1 MANFTEWIIAI
12 DKRPIDRNV
21 KDVELIA
28 ARLRRLDTFN
38 RLPPSLLRDI
48 ANVAYYEDLER
59 GVTILNQNDS
69 GSSWYIVLGGSLE
82 VRLITTSTQ
91 NAQNNTIEKTIIT
104 LTFLGVGATF
114 TEAILGDVPRGAHII
129 TKTTCE
135 LLRIQHR
142 DFVDIK
148 EKNKDIITELQMITK
163 IKNGFEPTISKTSPP
178 MPSQA
183 RRTSTPD
190 CPNPAE
196 PIVESPS
203 VPMARA
209 GWVLRTLLLN
219 DESGTLRDR
228 KTSGGRTIARRCASG
243 SELVD
248 WLMGLSPSLAPT
260 RQIATGMW
268 QALLEEGVIYH
279 VNGEQAFR
287 DKCILYNF
295 WQDKEGS
302 CSTATAQD
310 IAEAEEHLEEAL
322 LALTRR
328 APDAILRYI
337 LRKQPLDRT
346 SEDLEQIYEELLHL
360 KPLHHLSNSVRRE
373 LAGVVMF
380 EAHPRK
386 TEILF
391 HQGDEGKSWY
401 IIIQGSVDVVIYG
414 KGCVTSLY
422 AGEDFGKLALVNNA
436 PRAATIV
443 TREDNCHFLRVDKD
457 DFIRIMRDVEAN
469 TVRLKE
475 HGKDVLVLE
484 RMVNC
489 SSHQKFFQ
497 YMVIAGT
504 PLKSLEYLLE
514 TRVSTGGLGG
524 GTMDIDPCLEDFFLT
539 HVVFMPT
546 KTLVSELNKHFHM
559 DSSNHDKDF
568 ILSCK
573 RSVVQFVF
581 RWVSVIR
588 HVVFDDT
595 GTMNFIQDLAS
606 EVESDST
613 MWSGLTE
620 EASLMHHVMTHMK
633 RYQDERTASAGQKW
647 KLPPSGQPISLFS
660 GPVDSRMRTMIRPS
674 DDIIFRVYC
683 ADHTYCTLRFPVNA
697 TAEQIKTSAAE
708 KLGLLVNPSDLLLVE
723 VKSTGERVVFRDNDL
738 SIPTGLT
745 LNGRIFVSP
754 KDHLDALTCISEQE
768 TYTEGMDFDL
778 ESFSAKELA
787 FHMTLFDWDLF
798 WSIHE
803 YELVYHVVGRYRFQ
817 QITANLDVFLRRFN
831 EIQYWVIT
839 EILLV
844 TSLNKRV
851 QILRK
856 MIKLAAYCK
865 EYRNINALFAVL
877 MGLSNVAISRLSL
890 TWDKLPSKSKKIYTE
905 LEALIDPSKNHRAY
919 RQAVSKLQSPVIPFM
934 PLLLKDMVFTHE
946 GNKTVVDGLV
956 NFEKMHMLAQ
966 TLRTLRYCR
975 TRHLVLDPPT
985 PKAESEVKSYV
996 SCLRTINNQRIL
1008 TSMSQKLEPRR
1019 S

>member
-1 MANFTEWIIAI
+1 
-12 DKRPIDRNV
+12 
-21 KDVELIA
+21 
-28 ARLRRLDTFN
+28 
-38 RLPPSLLRDI
+38 
-48 ANVAYYEDLER
+48 
-59 GVTILNQNDS
+59 
-69 GSSWYIVLGGSLE
+69 
-82 VRLITTSTQ
+82 
-91 NAQNNTIEKTIIT
+91 
-104 LTFLGVGATF
+104 
-114 TEAILGDVPRGAHII
+114 
-129 TKTTCE
+129 
-135 LLRIQHR
+135 
-142 DFVDIK
+142 
-148 EKNKDIITELQMITK
+148 
-163 IKNGFEPTISKTSPP
+163 
-178 MPSQA
+178 
-183 RRTSTPD
+183 
-190 CPNPAE
+190 
-196 PIVESPS
+196 
-203 VPMARA
+203 
-209 GWVLRTLLLN
+209 
-219 DESGTLRDR
+219 
-228 KTSGGRTIARRCASG
+228 
-243 SELVD
+243 
-248 WLMGLSPSLAPT
+248 
-260 RQIATGMW
+260 
-268 QALLEEGVIYH
+268 
-279 VNGEQAFR
+279 
-287 DKCILYNF
+287 
-295 WQDKEGS
+295 
-302 CSTATAQD
+302 
-310 IAEAEEHLEEAL
+310 
-322 LALTRR
+322 
-328 APDAILRYI
+328 
-337 LRKQPLDRT
+337 
-346 SEDLEQIYEELLHL
+346 
-360 KPLHHLSNSVRRE
+360 
-373 LAGVVMF
+373 
-380 EAHPRK
+380 
-386 TEILF
+386 
-391 HQGDEGKSWY
+391 
-401 IIIQGSVDVVIYG
+401 
-414 KGCVTSLY
+414 
-422 AGEDFGKLALVNNA
+422 
-436 PRAATIV
+436 
-443 TREDNCHFLRVDKD
+443 
-457 DFIRIMRDVEAN
+457 
-469 TVRLKE
+469 
-475 HGKDVLVLE
+475 
-484 RMVNC
+484 
-489 SSHQKFFQ
+489 
-497 YMVIAGT
+497 
-504 PLKSLEYLLE
+504 
-514 TRVSTGGLGG
+514 
-524 GTMDIDPCLEDFFLT
+524 
-539 HVVFMPT
+539 
-546 KTLVSELNKHFHM
+546 M

-633 RYQDERTASAGQKW
+633 RYQDERAASAGQKW

-660 GPVDSRMRTMIRPS
+660 GPVDSRIRTMIRPS

-683 ADHTYCTLRFPVNA
+683 ADHTFCTLRFPVNA

-708 KLGLLVNPSDLLLVE
+708 KLGLLVSPSDLLLVE

-738 SIPTGLT
+738 SIPTALS

-778 ESFSAKELA
+778 ETFSAKELA

-803 YELVYHVVGRYRFQ
+803 YELVYHTVGRHRFQ

-877 MGLSNVAISRLSL
+877 MGLSNVAVSRLSL
-890 TWDKLPSKSKKIYTE
+890 TWDKLPSKSKKTYTE

-934 PLLLKDMVFTHE
+934 PLLLKDLAFTHD

-956 NFEKMHMLAQ
+956 NFEKMHMFAQ

-985 PKAESEVKSYV
+985 PKCESEVKSYV
-996 SCLRTINNQRIL
+996 SCLRAMDNQRIL

>member
-1 MANFTEWIIAI
+1 
-12 DKRPIDRNV
+12 
-21 KDVELIA
+21 
-28 ARLRRLDTFN
+28 
-38 RLPPSLLRDI
+38 
-48 ANVAYYEDLER
+48 
-59 GVTILNQNDS
+59 
-69 GSSWYIVLGGSLE
+69 
-82 VRLITTSTQ
+82 
-91 NAQNNTIEKTIIT
+91 
-104 LTFLGVGATF
+104 
-114 TEAILGDVPRGAHII
+114 
-129 TKTTCE
+129 
-135 LLRIQHR
+135 
-142 DFVDIK
+142 
-148 EKNKDIITELQMITK
+148 
-163 IKNGFEPTISKTSPP
+163 
-178 MPSQA
+178 
-183 RRTSTPD
+183 
-190 CPNPAE
+190 
-196 PIVESPS
+196 
-203 VPMARA
+203 
-209 GWVLRTLLLN
+209 
-219 DESGTLRDR
+219 
-228 KTSGGRTIARRCASG
+228 
-243 SELVD
+243 
-248 WLMGLSPSLAPT
+248 
-260 RQIATGMW
+260 
-268 QALLEEGVIYH
+268 
-279 VNGEQAFR
+279 
-287 DKCILYNF
+287 
-295 WQDKEGS
+295 
-302 CSTATAQD
+302 
-310 IAEAEEHLEEAL
+310 
-322 LALTRR
+322 
-328 APDAILRYI
+328 
-337 LRKQPLDRT
+337 
-346 SEDLEQIYEELLHL
+346 
-360 KPLHHLSNSVRRE
+360 
-373 LAGVVMF
+373 
-380 EAHPRK
+380 
-386 TEILF
+386 
-391 HQGDEGKSWY
+391 
-401 IIIQGSVDVVIYG
+401 
-414 KGCVTSLY
+414 
-422 AGEDFGKLALVNNA
+422 
-436 PRAATIV
+436 
-443 TREDNCHFLRVDKD
+443 
-457 DFIRIMRDVEAN
+457 
-469 TVRLKE
+469 
-475 HGKDVLVLE
+475 
-484 RMVNC
+484 
-489 SSHQKFFQ
+489 
-497 YMVIAGT
+497 
-504 PLKSLEYLLE
+504 
-514 TRVSTGGLGG
+514 
-524 GTMDIDPCLEDFFLT
+524 
-539 HVVFMPT
+539 
-546 KTLVSELNKHFHM
+546 M

-890 TWDKLPSKSKKIYTE
+890 TWDKLPSKSKKTYTE

-956 NFEKMHMLAQ
+956 NFEKMHMFAQ

-975 TRHLVLDPPT
+975 TRHLGKIRYYRVT
-985 PKAESEVKSYV
+985 
-996 SCLRTINNQRIL
+996 LRTLRYCRTRHL
-1008 TSMSQKLEPRR
+1008 VK
-1019 S
+1019 